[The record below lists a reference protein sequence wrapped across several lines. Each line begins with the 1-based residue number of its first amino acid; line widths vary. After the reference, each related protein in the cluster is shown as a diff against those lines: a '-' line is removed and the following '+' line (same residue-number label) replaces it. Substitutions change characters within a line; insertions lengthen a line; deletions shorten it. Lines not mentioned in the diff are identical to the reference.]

1 MGVGRKPGTPKTG
14 GRVAGT
20 PNKRS
25 LNAIARASEK
35 GMLPHEFLAAVA
47 RGEEIDGVT
56 PTFEQR
62 VDAAKACAP
71 FYAPRLSST
80 NATVRHLQSLAE
92 ITDRELAALAGLVG
106 TDDAESRASGHDT
119 LQ

>member
-1 MGVGRKPGTPKTG
+1 MPRGSAPGERRGGRK
-14 GRVAGT
+14 AGT
-20 PNKRS
+20 PNKTTQS
-25 LNAIARASEK
+25 VIDRAKAK

-47 RGEEIDGVT
+47 RGEEIDGIT

-92 ITDRELAALAGLVG
+92 ITDRELGALAGLVG
-106 TDDAESRASGHDT
+106 ADDAPESQG
-119 LQ
+119 LLN